1 MKEQPS
7 FNLMPTKIVK
17 VRIGQSVYEKT
28 VEVQEAPKTPKKK
41 KPEPQMEPV
50 CPMPEPAPQKSFLES
65 AVEAVDEVVR
75 PKAKRGR
82 KPKSSSD

>member
-28 VEVQEAPKTPKKK
+28 VEVQEAPKTQKKK
-41 KPEPQMEPV
+41 KPEPV
-50 CPMPEPAPQKSFLES
+50 SPMPEPAPQKSFLES

-82 KPKSSSD
+82 KPKNSAE